1 MACCCSWL
9 WKHKSQ
15 DHARSETRSRT
26 LAKHPGHALWISIRR
41 LGVANTT
48 RARGGFSC
56 VPSLSIRGASSPC
69 RARVTCRSSTPG
81 RNPQN
86 LPFSGAP
93 VPRPVA
99 ATFGGFRPKSFPS
112 VSQVC
117 RRMFVF
123 FWFGA
128 QRFTKGGRFSASP
141 FKAKTRFGTR
151 RSLSTWPWGRCAR
164 HGAPCA
170 SSVAQRAVSRPG
182 PHPFFATRDAAHIF
196 RPSGP
201 TEVWRLLK
209 LYQDWCHSIGVHSPC
224 LGFPVM
230 P

>member
-1 MACCCSWL
+1 MA

-56 VPSLSIRGASSPC
+56 VPSLPIRGASSPC

-123 FWFGA
+123 FGLGHRDSRKVDDFQLPLSKPKPVLARGDHFQRGPGA
-128 QRFTKGGRFSASP
+128 AAR
-141 FKAKTRFGTR
+141 GTGLHALR
-151 RSLSTWPWGRCAR
+151 LWHR
-164 HGAPCA
+164 
-170 SSVAQRAVSRPG
+170 G
-182 PHPFFATRDAAHIF
+182 P
-196 RPSGP
+196 
-201 TEVWRLLK
+201 
-209 LYQDWCHSIGVHSPC
+209 
-224 LGFPVM
+224 
-230 P
+230 